1 MRQRVVRIT
10 LVAGVIVLALLLL
23 LATCGG
29 KEPTRARAKEP
40 VPQAT
45 GDSAARAPRLSVP
58 SAYDTTRGWD
68 IPDSSPEYAVAEA
81 TNRVAYLERAGAG
94 RFRLRTINPAT
105 GKHGWEGQPARPL
118 SSGDRFPR
126 LLSVA
131 KDGQEYFVTW
141 SYGKLDAQGLRPAE
155 SLVSLDVYDAAAGS
169 VTRVEVPWT
178 DAPVVSADG
187 PGILISDG
195 KATSAVVDP
204 ETGDVVKVPPGS
216 LGYPKKCADCR
227 KLTQVR
233 AMTDKGLL
241 VSGARGFWV
250 RGGWYSGKTAPKNAD
265 PASGIPASVTGG
277 YLLAKWQPKKG
288 AKDVRTHDLWVLHEV
303 ATGKAVTQVR
313 CRRPAIKPVDDP
325 RLVSSPGG
333 HFLIAGRLAFD
344 LDEKKA
350 YCFEEEDGT
359 DPLTL
364 TTVSDDGTAYGAIS
378 VRSPADALA
387 GGGGPVRVDLT
398 NAAPAPMAANVRL
411 PSGETMNVGLF
422 RWTDG
427 RDRPHL
433 IGYPHRSD
441 ED

>member
-1 MRQRVVRIT
+1 MT
-10 LVAGVIVLALLLL
+10 LVVGVIVLALLLL

-29 KEPTRARAKEP
+29 KGATKAKAGPP

-45 GDSAARAPRLSVP
+45 GERVVRAPRLSVP
-58 SAYDTTRGWD
+58 AAYDTSRGWD
-68 IPDSSPEYAVAEA
+68 IRDVSPEYAVAEA
-81 TNRVAYLERAGAG
+81 TNRIAYLERAGTD
-94 RFRLRTINPAT
+94 RFRLRTLNPAT
-105 GKHGWEGQPARPL
+105 GEHGWEGPPARPL

-141 SYGKLDAQGLRPAE
+141 SYGKLDAQGLRAAE
-155 SLVSLDVYDAAAGS
+155 SLVSLDVYDAASGS
-169 VTRVEVPWT
+169 VKRVEVPWT

-204 ETGDVVKVPPGS
+204 ETGDVVKVPPGA
-216 LGYPKKCADCR
+216 LGYPKKCPACR

-241 VSGARGFWV
+241 VNGARGFWV
-250 RGGWYSGKTAPKNAD
+250 RGGWYSGKTAPKDAD
-265 PASGIPASVTGG
+265 PASGIPASVAGG
-277 YLLAKWQPKKG
+277 YVLAKWQKKKS
-288 AKDVRTHDLWVLHEV
+288 AKDVRTHELWALHDV

-313 CRRPAIKPVDDP
+313 CRKPVIKPVDEP
-325 RLVSSPGG
+325 RLVTSPGG

-344 LDEKKA
+344 IEEKKA

-359 DPLTL
+359 DPLIL

-378 VRSPADALA
+378 VRGPADALA
-387 GGGGPVRVDLT
+387 GGGTPVRVDMT
-398 NAAPAPMAANVRL
+398 NAAPAPMAATVRL
-411 PSGETMNVGLF
+411 PSAETMNVGLF
-422 RWTDG
+422 RWTDAK
-427 RDRPHL
+427 DRPHL
-433 IGYPHRSD
+433 IGYPHRS
-441 ED
+441 EEE